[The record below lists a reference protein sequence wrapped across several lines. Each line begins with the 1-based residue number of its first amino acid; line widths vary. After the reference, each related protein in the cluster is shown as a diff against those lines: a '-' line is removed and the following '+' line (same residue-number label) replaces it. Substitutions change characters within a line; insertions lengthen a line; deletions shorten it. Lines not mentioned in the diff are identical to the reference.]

1 MSYTSQRARVDA
13 SSAWEKQ
20 FDDAQLREL
29 HQESK
34 AILNMAYGA
43 ARRERLLEL
52 LKKGYRICLNFS
64 YGGSWNSKDKDIQR
78 LLKQKKVKAHKQYTL
93 SAVTP
98 HMNHTYLGIA

>member
-1 MSYTSQRARVDA
+1 MTSRLPVPCGQKPRF
-13 SSAWEKQ
+13 SSIPNSDTFK
-20 FDDAQLREL
+20 
-29 HQESK
+29 S
-34 AILNMAYGA
+34 ILNMAYGT
-43 ARRERLLEL
+43 ARRERLLAL